1 METAWVSVAR
11 VLRPH
16 GLRGAL
22 KVELWCEG
30 LERLRTLRAVYL
42 GKPGEVQGPFS
53 VKHCAPHPSGA
64 AVLTLAELTRLEEAQ
79 AFRGAWVM
87 IPEKESVPAP
97 EGSLYVQE
105 WIGLAVVQEDGSPIG
120 RVAALLEHSA
130 HWVLAVKSERGEILV
145 PLVKEVV
152 RNVDRAAGRIT
163 VRLPESVEEG

>member
-1 METAWVSVAR
+1 METAWVSLAR

-30 LERLRTLRAVYL
+30 LERLRARETVYL
-42 GKPGEVQGPFS
+42 GKPGEPQGPFS

-97 EGSLYVQE
+97 EGSLYVHE
-105 WIGLAVVQEDGSPIG
+105 WIDLVVVQENGSSIG
-120 RVAALLEHSA
+120 RVAALLEHAA
-130 HWVLAVKSERGEILV
+130 HWVLVVKSECGEVLV

-152 RNVDRAAGRIT
+152 RNVDRSAGCIT
-163 VRLPESVEEG
+163 VRLPKTVEEG